1 MINNVGSGSGTPI
14 SLSRAERAE
23 KVEKA
28 LDNHRVSVSQL
39 NPQQLAAN
47 REYGHQMVDDIQS
60 ARMLQPAA
68 GQSADD
74 FQALQARLTAG
85 V

>member
-1 MINNVGSGSGTPI
+1 MINSIGNAGGSPI

-23 KVEKA
+23 RVDKA
-28 LDNHRVSVSQL
+28 LDSHRVSVAQL

-47 REYGHQMVDDIQS
+47 REYGHQMVDDIQA

-68 GQSADD
+68 GQSQVD
-74 FQALQARLTAG
+74 FSELQARLTS
-85 V
+85 